1 MTAEQ
6 LGNLLITGVTL
17 GAVYAVMALGLTFVY
32 GVTKI
37 FNFAQGAFFTWG
49 AYIAWMLSSGYL
61 HLPYAAVVIITILIM
76 FLFGLGYER
85 AIMYPLR
92 RFPQWDFTTMIVT
105 LGSALLLDNLALV
118 IFGAGMKTLPH
129 LVEGSFN
136 PGAFLITRHDVVILV
151 AAIAIMVILTLFL
164 GKTREG
170 MAMRGVSQDTVGA
183 QIVGIPINR
192 VFSYT
197 FAIAAVLAGI
207 SGILLA
213 PKILIY
219 PTVGW
224 TVFIRAFVVM
234 TLGGLGSIKGAVIA
248 AFILA
253 MIEVFATFYIGG
265 IWGLPIF
272 IVVLVIVLTV
282 RPRGLFGT
290 WA

>member
-61 HLPYAAVVIITILIM
+61 HLPYAAVVIITVPIM
-76 FLFGLGYER
+76 FFFGLGYEK
-85 AIMYPLR
+85 ALMHPLR
-92 RFPQWDFTTMIVT
+92 RFPRWDMTAIIVT

-118 IFGAGMKTLPH
+118 IFGTPPKTIPY
-129 LVEGSFN
+129 LVEGSFTIGN
-136 PGAFLITRHDVVILV
+136 FLITKHEVVTLV
-151 AAIAIMVILTLFL
+151 AALAIMFLLTLFL
-164 GKTREG
+164 KKVRAG
-170 MAMRGVSQDTVGA
+170 MAMRALGQDTVGA

-192 VFSYT
+192 MFGYA
-197 FAIAAVLAGI
+197 FGIAGALAGI
-207 SGILLA
+207 SAILLA
-213 PKILIY
+213 PKVLIY

-224 TVFIRAFVVM
+224 SVFVKAFVIMVF
-234 TLGGLGSIKGAVIA
+234 GGVGSIRGTIIA

-253 MIEVFATFYIGG
+253 MVEVFVTFYIGG
-265 IWGLPIF
+265 IWGIPVF
-272 IVVLVIVLTV
+272 ILVLIIMLTI

-290 WA
+290 

>member
-17 GAVYAVMALGLTFVY
+17 GAVYAVMAMGLTFVY

-49 AYIAWMLSSGYL
+49 AYFAWMLLTYAQ
-61 HLPYAAVVIITILIM
+61 LPYPAVVIITILIM
-76 FLFGLGYER
+76 FFFGWGYEK

-92 RFPQWDFTTMIVT
+92 RFPEWDFTAIIVT

-118 IFGAGMKTLPH
+118 TFGAGMKTLPYV
-129 LVEGSFN
+129 VEGSFN
-136 PGAFLITRHDVVILV
+136 LGGFLVTKHDVVILV
-151 AAIAIMVILTLFL
+151 VAIAIMVLLTLFL
-164 GKTREG
+164 GKAREG
-170 MAMRGVSQDTVGA
+170 MAMRGVSQDTAGA

-192 VFSYT
+192 AFSYT
-197 FAIAAVLAGI
+197 FAITAVLAGI

-213 PKILIY
+213 PKVLIY

-224 TVFIRAFVVM
+224 TVFIKAFVVM
-234 TLGGLGSIKGAVIA
+234 VFGGLGSIKGTVIA

-253 MIEVFATFYIGG
+253 MIEVFATFYVGG
-265 IWGLPIF
+265 VWGLPIF

>member
-32 GVTKI
+32 GVTRI
-37 FNFAQGAFFTWG
+37 FNYAQGAFFTWG

-61 HLPYAAVVIITILIM
+61 HLPYAAAVIITILIM
-76 FLFGLGYER
+76 FFFGLGYER

-92 RFPQWDFTTMIVT
+92 RFPEWEFTAIIVT

-118 IFGAGMKTLPH
+118 IFGAGMKTLPY

-136 PGAFLITRHDVVILV
+136 VGGFLITKHDVVILV
-151 AAIAIMVILTLFL
+151 VAIAIMVILTLFL
-164 GKTREG
+164 GKAREG

-197 FAIAAVLAGI
+197 FGIAAVLAGI
-207 SGILLA
+207 SGMLLA

-224 TVFIRAFVVM
+224 TVFIRAFVIM
-234 TLGGLGSIKGAVIA
+234 TFGGLGSIKGSVIA